1 MGIPIQANGIF
12 ILRRPYVSG
21 ISQTNYLIWNPQGVP
36 TSIGGINIRSRHM
49 LMNWIL
55 NFGHWLLAGWDS
67 GRFEDSEKT
76 YGIKNLQMG
85 FGGFQNY
92 SKEL

>member
-1 MGIPIQANGIF
+1 
-12 ILRRPYVSG
+12 
-21 ISQTNYLIWNPQGVP
+21 
-36 TSIGGINIRSRHM
+36 M

-85 FGGFQNY
+85 FGGFQKY